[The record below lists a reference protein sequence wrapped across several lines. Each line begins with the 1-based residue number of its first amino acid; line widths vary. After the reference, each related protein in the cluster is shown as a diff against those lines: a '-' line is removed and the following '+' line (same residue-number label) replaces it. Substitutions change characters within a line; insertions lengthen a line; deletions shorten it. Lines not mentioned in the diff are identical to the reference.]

1 MKINSEQLIK
11 VIDFWQNSV
20 KKEKLYDRII
30 TGRIDYKSKE
40 IIDLIGP
47 RRSGKSSILK
57 LIIKRLNLSDNFL
70 FVNFEDPFFVGNNDP
85 QILEEIIAV
94 FKEYFNSEL
103 KYIFFDEIQA
113 IAQWERVLRKL
124 RDAENFK
131 IFITGSSSK
140 FLSKEVSSL
149 LTGRHLS
156 YPVFPLS
163 FKEFLVFRQIIL
175 NEKKDFILKEK
186 TILKTFEEYINI
198 GGFPEIALTK
208 NQELLKTYF
217 FDILQ
222 RDIIRRY
229 DIREKE
235 ILEKIAVYYLSNAG
249 KIISIESLKN
259 SFHVSFALASLYLEY
274 LKEAF
279 LIFELPQ
286 FAYSLKK
293 QSKALKKIY
302 SIDTGIS
309 NAVSFRFSEDKGR
322 ILENIVFLELKRR
335 GAETYYYKT
344 KNNLEV
350 DFLIKEKTKMREF
363 IQVVWTLEDEKTRDR
378 EIKNLL
384 QALEECNLNNGL
396 ILTYN
401 EKESINIGKKTIM
414 IKPAWQWLLG
424 ESVF

>member
-1 MKINSEQLIK
+1 MKINSEQIIK
-11 VIDFWQNSV
+11 IIDFWQKSAKN
-20 KKEKLYDRII
+20 EKLCDR
-30 TGRIDYKSKE
+30 TLTKRIDCASKE
-40 IIDLIGP
+40 IIDLVGP

-57 LIIKRLNLSDNFL
+57 LIIQSLNLNGNFL
-70 FVNFEDPFFVGNNDP
+70 FINFEDPFFVGNNEP

-94 FKEYFNSEL
+94 FKEYFNPKL
-103 KYIFFDEIQA
+103 KYIFFDEIQE
-113 IAQWERVLRKL
+113 IAHWERILRKL

-140 FLSKEVSSL
+140 LLSKEASSL

-156 YPVFPLS
+156 YQAFPLS
-163 FKEFLVFRQIIL
+163 FQEFLSFRQITL
-175 NEKKDFILKEK
+175 SGKKDFILKEK
-186 TILKTFEEYINI
+186 TILKSFEEYTSI
-198 GGFPEIALTK
+198 GGFPEIVLTK

-259 SFHVSFALASLYLEY
+259 SFGVSFALASLYLEY

-286 FAYSLKK
+286 FAYSLKR

-302 SIDTGIS
+302 SVDAGIS
-309 NAVSFRFSEDKGR
+309 NAASFRFSEDKGR
-322 ILENIVFLELKRR
+322 ILENVVFLELKRR
-335 GAETYYYKT
+335 GGEIYYYKT
-344 KNNLEV
+344 KNNLEA
-350 DFLIKEKTKMREF
+350 DFLVKEKARMREI
-363 IQVVWTLEDEKTRDR
+363 IQVAWSLEDKKTRDR

-384 QALEECNLNNGL
+384 QALEECHLDKGL
-396 ILTYN
+396 ILAYN
-401 EKESINIGKKTIM
+401 EKETINIGEKTII
-414 IKPAWQWLLG
+414 IKPVWQWLL
-424 ESVF
+424 E

>member
-1 MKINSEQLIK
+1 MKINSEQIIK
-11 VIDFWQNSV
+11 IIDFWQKV
-20 KKEKLYDRII
+20 AKKEKLYDRAL
-30 TGRIDYKSKE
+30 TERIDYKSKE

-57 LIIKRLNLSDNFL
+57 LIIQRLNLNDNFL
-70 FVNFEDPFFVGNNDP
+70 FINFEDPFFVGNNEP

-94 FKEYFNSEL
+94 FKEYFNPKL
-103 KYIFFDEIQA
+103 KYIFFDEIQE
-113 IAQWERVLRKL
+113 IVHWERILRKL

-140 FLSKEVSSL
+140 LLSKEASYL

-156 YPVFPLS
+156 YSVFPLS
-163 FKEFLVFRQIIL
+163 FQEFLAFRQIIL
-175 NEKKDFILKEK
+175 SEKKDFILKEK
-186 TILKTFEEYINI
+186 TILRAFEEYINI

-208 NQELLKTYF
+208 NQELSKTYF

-259 SFHVSFALASLYLEY
+259 SFNVSFTLASLYLEY

-302 SIDTGIS
+302 SIDAGIS

-335 GAETYYYKT
+335 GAEIYYYKT
-344 KNNLEV
+344 KNNLEA
-350 DFLIKEKTKMREF
+350 DFLIKEKTRMREI
-363 IQVVWTLEDEKTRDR
+363 IQVAWSLEDKKTKDR

-384 QALEECNLNNGL
+384 QALEECNLNKGL
-396 ILTYN
+396 ILAYN
-401 EKESINIGKKTIM
+401 EKETINIGKKTII
-414 IKPAWQWLLG
+414 IKPVWQWLL
-424 ESVF
+424 E